1 MFRFLRIRQ
10 RGVERAALL
19 LGVAALMSRFLGLLR
34 DRIFAAEFGAGD
46 TLDIYFAAFRIPD
59 LIYNVLIAGAISAA
73 FIPIFLEVHK
83 KKESYAWRVAS
94 NFLNTMTVFL
104 VALGAL
110 GFVIMPYLVY
120 LIAPGFEGEKREMTI
135 FLSRIMLLSPIL
147 LGISAIFSG
156 VNQSFHRFIPYALAP
171 IFYNVGII
179 FGVLFLV
186 PIWGIAGLAWGV
198 VIGALMHMAIQ
209 FPSALFVGFK
219 FVPIFSLHLY
229 EFGRM
234 MRLIL
239 PRAFGLVAVQI
250 NLWVMTAIAS
260 LLSVGSIAI
269 FHFANNLQYIPIGIV
284 GISFAV
290 ASFPALSRSVSE
302 KKHQEFLEMFSRVVR
317 QILLFAIPLSVLMF
331 VLRAHVVRVVL
342 GTGAFGWEE
351 TRLTAALLGLF
362 AIGITAHSI
371 IPVIARAYYATQ
383 DTKTP
388 VLISIGGIVINIVLS
403 LLFVFVL
410 LQDGVAGAL
419 SGVLDIGDLT
429 NISLLGLPLAFS
441 ISGIVTSLVLLGV
454 FFVRYKGAYRREI
467 VNSSVRL
474 SLLALI
480 AGIVT
485 FWSLRVILAIVPV
498 DQETFAGIFIQGAG
512 AGLVGMAAYVAGIFI
527 FKYPEA
533 QLLKKFL
540 RIR

>member
-19 LGVAALMSRFLGLLR
+19 LGVAALASRFLGLLR

-59 LIYNVLIAGAISAA
+59 LIYNILIAGAISAA

-83 KKESYAWRVAS
+83 KQENYAWRVAS
-94 NFLNTMTVFL
+94 NFLNIMTVFL
-104 VALGAL
+104 LALGAL

-179 FGVLFLV
+179 FGALVLV
-186 PIWGIAGLAWGV
+186 PIWGISGLAWGV
-198 VIGALMHMAIQ
+198 VAGAIMHMAIQ
-209 FPSALFVGFK
+209 FPSALFAGFT
-219 FVPIFSLHLY
+219 FVPVFSLRLY

-234 MRLIL
+234 ARLIV

-269 FHFANNLQYIPIGIV
+269 FNFANNLQYLPIGIV

-302 KKHQEFLEMFSRVVR
+302 KKQQEFLETFSRVVR

-342 GTGAFGWEE
+342 GSGAFGWEE
-351 TRLTAALLGLF
+351 TRLTAALLGIF
-362 AIGITAHSI
+362 AFGIAAHSI

-388 VLISIGGIVINIVLS
+388 VLINIGGLALNILLS

-410 LQDGVAGAL
+410 LQDGIAGAL
-419 SGVLDIGDLT
+419 SGVLDVGDLA
-429 NISLLGLPLAFS
+429 NIPLLGLPLAFS
-441 ISGIVTSLVLLGV
+441 ISGMVTALALLLV
-454 FFVRYKGAYRREI
+454 FFARYKGGYRREI
-467 VNSSVRL
+467 VDSSIRLTLL
-474 SLLALI
+474 SLV
-480 AGIVT
+480 AGVAA
-485 FWSLRVILAIVPV
+485 FWSLRIILAVVPLEQ
-498 DQETFAGIFIQGAG
+498 DTFVGIFIQGAG
-512 AGLVGMAAYVAGIFI
+512 AGFVGLALYVAGIFLLR
-527 FKYPEA
+527 YPEA
-533 QLLKKFL
+533 QFL
-540 RIR
+540 RRFLRM